1 MPQTLPT
8 LLAALWQFSR
18 PHTIYGTTASVV
30 GLSVL
35 ALGRLDPS
43 LGLALVAALLA
54 NVYIVGLNQLT
65 DVAIDRINKPELPL
79 AAGTLTLRQ
88 GKQVVIFCGVSSVLL
103 AMWQPWLLL
112 TVLLCLAIG
121 TAYSLPPLRLK
132 RFPLWAAFCIY
143 GVRGLIVNIGFFVYF
158 RDQAG
163 QPLELTGAL
172 WGLVVFVLIFTLVI
186 ALFKDIPDIA
196 GDRAHGISTFS
207 VRWGELRV
215 YHLCIAILVGLYL
228 GVAIVAG
235 AWGLWGLA
243 LAHGLG
249 GLSILWAQRQL
260 KEAKKVYQFIWKLFY
275 LEYLVYPL
283 ALLHTFGAVS

>member
-1 MPQTLPT
+1 MPWV
-8 LLAALWQFSR
+8 ALWHFSR

-30 GLSVL
+30 GLAVL
-35 ALGRLDPS
+35 AIGRLDLS
-43 LGLALVAALLA
+43 LGLALAAALLA

-65 DVAIDRINKPELPL
+65 DVAIDRINKPDLPL

-88 GKQVVIFCGVSSVLL
+88 GRLIVMLSGLGSVLL
-103 AMWQPWLLL
+103 AAWQVWLLL

-158 RDQAG
+158 RAQAG
-163 QPLELTGAL
+163 QSLELTGAL
-172 WGLVVFVLIFTLVI
+172 WGLVAFVLIFTLVI

-196 GDRAHGISTFS
+196 GDRAHGIGTFS
-207 VRWGELRV
+207 VRWGEARV
-215 YHLCIAILVGLYL
+215 YRLCVAILLGLYAA
-228 GVAIVAG
+228 VAIIA
-235 AWGLWGLA
+235 AITNLWGLA

-249 GLSILWAQRQL
+249 CLSIVWAQSHL
-260 KEAKKVYQFIWKLFY
+260 KEAKQLYRFIWKLFY
-275 LEYLVYPL
+275 LEYLIYPL
-283 ALLHTFGAVS
+283 ALLHTLAT